1 MIREKNQWK
10 YMPKPSSNDDQE
22 LINNLKTIK
31 KELKLSKNS
40 IVRKALVLLVKEY
53 EKDQTTKGLILDLDK
68 YDPTKDYH

>member
-10 YMPKPSSNDDQE
+10 YMPKPLSKNDQE
-22 LINNLKTIK
+22 LINSLKIIK

-40 IVRKALVLLVKEY
+40 IVRKALILLVKEY

-68 YDPTKDYH
+68 YESEA

>member
-22 LINNLKTIK
+22 LIKSLKIIK

-40 IVRKALVLLVKEY
+40 IVRKALILLVKEY
-53 EKDQTTKGLILDLDK
+53 EKDQTTKELMLDLDK
-68 YDPTKDYH
+68 YENEA

>member
-22 LINNLKTIK
+22 LINSLKIIK
-31 KELKLSKNS
+31 KELKLSKND
-40 IVRKALVLLVKEY
+40 IVRKALILLVKEY

-68 YDPTKDYH
+68 YENEA

>member
-22 LINNLKTIK
+22 LIKSLKIIK

-40 IVRKALVLLVKEY
+40 IVRKALILLVKEY

-68 YDPTKDYH
+68 YENEA

>member
-22 LINNLKTIK
+22 LIKSLKIIK

-40 IVRKALVLLVKEY
+40 IVRKALILLVKEY

-68 YDPTKDYH
+68 YEN

>member
-22 LINNLKTIK
+22 LINNLKPIK

-40 IVRKALVLLVKEY
+40 IVRKALILLVKEY
-53 EKDQTTKGLILDLDK
+53 EKDQTTKGLMLDLDK
-68 YDPTKDYH
+68 YENEA

>member
-68 YDPTKDYH
+68 YENEA

>member
-10 YMPKPSSNDDQE
+10 YMPKPSSNNDQE
-22 LINNLKTIK
+22 LIKSLKIIK

-40 IVRKALVLLVKEY
+40 IVRKALILLVKEY

-68 YDPTKDYH
+68 YENEA

>member
-31 KELKLSKNS
+31 KELKLSKNGL
-40 IVRKALVLLVKEY
+40 VRKALILLVKEY
-53 EKDQTTKGLILDLDK
+53 EKDQTTKGLMLDLDK
-68 YDPTKDYH
+68 YENEA

>member
-40 IVRKALVLLVKEY
+40 IVRKALILLVKEY
-53 EKDQTTKGLILDLDK
+53 EKDQTTKELILDLDK
-68 YDPTKDYH
+68 YENEA